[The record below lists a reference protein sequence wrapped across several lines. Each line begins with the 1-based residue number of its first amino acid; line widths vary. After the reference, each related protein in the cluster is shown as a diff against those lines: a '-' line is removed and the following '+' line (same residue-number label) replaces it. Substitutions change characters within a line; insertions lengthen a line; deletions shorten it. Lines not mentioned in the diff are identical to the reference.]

1 MTPRATAVLL
11 PGFGGR
17 ADQPILVKLS
27 KRLEALRFS
36 CHRAAPPRGRVTPG
50 LEREVAWLEALLDG
64 LDGPFVLVGRSFGGR
79 VAVRCAGRKDVKAV
93 VLLGFPLRPPGK
105 PRPLDEA
112 ALGQAKARTLV
123 VQGTRDELGPIAL
136 VRKVAR
142 RNRRCEVLA
151 LDGAEHSFGRRE
163 AEALDAVAAWI
174 DAHLG

>member
-1 MTPRATAVLL
+1 MTKRATVVLL

-27 KRLEALRFS
+27 KRLEALGFS
-36 CHRAAPPRGRVTPG
+36 CRRAAPPRGRVTPG

-93 VLLGFPLRPPGK
+93 ALLGFPIRPPGK
-105 PRPLDEA
+105 KRPLDEA
-112 ALGQAKARTLV
+112 ALAQANARTLV
-123 VQGTRDELGPIAL
+123 VQGTRDELGPLAL
-136 VRKVAR
+136 VRKVAKK
-142 RNRRCEVLA
+142 NRRCEVLA
-151 LDGAEHSFGRRE
+151 LEGAEHAFGRRE

-174 DAHLG
+174 DAQLG